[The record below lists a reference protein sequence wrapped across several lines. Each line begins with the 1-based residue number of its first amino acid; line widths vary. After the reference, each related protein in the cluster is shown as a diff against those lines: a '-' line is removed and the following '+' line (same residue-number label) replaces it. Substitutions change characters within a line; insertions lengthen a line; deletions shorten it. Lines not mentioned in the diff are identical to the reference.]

1 MCLTVV
7 FTSRF
12 YHGVQVHVPN
22 QCHAYP
28 GESLRNSSVTR
39 ASKGQIMDHK
49 GNVNECIWGPFP
61 GHWGLRQET
70 IPGRKISST
79 FSRACFYASFLKEI
93 RMVLTSPGFVLL
105 FYFFCKDH
113 SDVICDSA
121 RDMAALAG
129 FWTKFQGLYFLTGYL
144 HVV

>member
-1 MCLTVV
+1 MLMYMLSEDLFIMHLTVV
-7 FTSRF
+7 FTRGF

-28 GESLRNSSVTR
+28 GKSLRNSSVTR

-61 GHWGLRQET
+61 GRRSLRQE
-70 IPGRKISST
+70 IIAGRKYHQHSKEHV
-79 FSRACFYASFLKEI
+79 FNVLFLKET
-93 RMVLTSPGFVLL
+93 RMVLTSPEFVLL

-121 RDMAALAG
+121 RDMAVLAD
-129 FWTKFQGLYFLTGYL
+129 F
-144 HVV
+144 